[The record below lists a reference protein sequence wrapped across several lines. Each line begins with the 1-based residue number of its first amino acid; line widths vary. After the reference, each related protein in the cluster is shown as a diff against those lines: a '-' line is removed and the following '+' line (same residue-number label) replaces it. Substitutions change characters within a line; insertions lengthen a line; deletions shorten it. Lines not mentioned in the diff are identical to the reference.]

1 VIRKRT
7 LGQGLTV
14 SVPSPGTTRRRYLA
28 ENAAAADIVLTAEDL
43 RRIDELVPHG
53 VAAGARY
60 PDLAM
65 RSVNG

>member
-1 VIRKRT
+1 
-7 LGQGLTV
+7 
-14 SVPSPGTTRRRYLA
+14 VPIPGTKRRKCLE
-28 ENAAAADIVLTAEDL
+28 ENAAAANIMLTAEEL

-60 PDLAM
+60 PDVAM